1 MRSRMKLQDREGV
14 INSVVK
20 NWTKNGKMEF
30 EIQVGGLAIEE
41 REI

>member
-1 MRSRMKLQDREGV
+1 MKLQDREGV
-14 INSVVK
+14 INTVK
-20 NWTKNGKMEF
+20 NWRKNGKMEF